1 MTTEGAE
8 VSGAKVA
15 LLRDGAVLA
24 ILRDDLPGLPYAG
37 HWDLPGGGREGVESA
52 EACVVREVFEELGLR
67 IGVERLVWRSVHASV
82 VMPGTVGVFFVAEI
96 TALEISSVVFGDE
109 GQGWQMMPVVEF
121 LAHKKA
127 VPFLQE
133 RLSLAL
139 AALTAG

>member
-67 IGVERLVWRSVHASV
+67 IGVERLVWRSVHVSV
-82 VMPGTVGVFFVAEI
+82 VMPGTVGLFFVAEI